1 MPDRR
6 GVSLALAP
14 LPAAAGPG
22 MRRLSERTQRRCIWR
37 TTQRSPVHVQRA
49 TMNFVV
55 HDLGRQPK
63 GAVAVI
69 NLSGSAANVRLM
81 DPSNYR
87 SYKSGGRHKYFGGL
101 ATRSPVRLAIP
112 SDGQWYVTVDMA
124 GLRGNVRSSVRMEPP
139 PTEVMDESVREV
151 FISHASEDKADVAT
165 PLARC
170 LQDAG
175 VSVWLDVLEL
185 KIGDS
190 LRRRI
195 DQGLA
200 RSAFGVRGAESP
212 SDLAQHHQGR
222 GHCPKPVAGR

>member
-1 MPDRR
+1 MPDQR

-22 MRRLSERTQRRCIWR
+22 MHRLSERTQRRCIWR

-69 NLSGSAANVRLM
+69 NLSGGAANVRLM

-112 SDGQWYVTVDMA
+112 SGGQWYVTVDMA

-139 PTEVMDESVREV
+139 PLPALPPIRQGRSRRSDMNHRPQKSWRRRCVRC
-151 FISHASEDKADVAT
+151 SS
-165 PLARC
+165 LMRARTRRMWRPR
-170 LQDAG
+170 
-175 VSVWLDVLEL
+175 WLDACRTPACRC
-185 KIGDS
+185 GWMFWS
-190 LRRRI
+190 
-195 DQGLA
+195 
-200 RSAFGVRGAESP
+200 
-212 SDLAQHHQGR
+212 
-222 GHCPKPVAGR
+222 